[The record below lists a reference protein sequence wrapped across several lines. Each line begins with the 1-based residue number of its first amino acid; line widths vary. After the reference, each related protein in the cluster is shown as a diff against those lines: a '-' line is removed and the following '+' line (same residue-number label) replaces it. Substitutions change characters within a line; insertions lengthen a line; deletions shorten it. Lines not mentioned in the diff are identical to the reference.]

1 MAGLTWNA
9 ETGLAEWDDSKET
22 PTEMCD
28 RLIEENNI
36 GPRRGQA
43 IASSVRSIVFTNI
56 RKFRDIPLS
65 IARRDLHEIVCADLE
80 CEGFRPE
87 LSKDEADIA
96 TYMFERMIEDGWH
109 TLTPDG
115 RPGVYVEPEFQE
127 NREQAAPATYH
138 PGRLRFVLFMVVWAF
153 CLMVKIQRNVEH
165 RLEHDFTTLMM
176 SSLVMALMLFGLW
189 TVGSWMVR
197 KTLAWSRA

>member
-43 IASSVRSIVFTNI
+43 IASAVRGIVFVDI
-56 RKFRDIPLS
+56 RRDRYIPLS
-65 IARRDLHEIVCADLE
+65 VAKRDLLAIVSAYLE
-80 CEGFRPE
+80 GDGFRPE

-115 RPGVYVEPEFQE
+115 KPGVYVEPEFQE
-127 NREQAAPATYH
+127 NRDQAAPATYH
-138 PGRLRFVLFMVVWAF
+138 PGRLRFVLFMVVWVF

-189 TVGSWMVR
+189 TVGSWIAR